1 MEEYSTPSGKGR
13 GYNPLQAFPAWQLA
27 RRGRKGPVAGVKGW
41 TDPGPG
47 SLLIPAPS
55 RGAQNS
61 MQAREGRQGPSYATA
76 PSGFP
81 HLPLGSAPGRA
92 LSSDR
97 AGEGPCPTCL
107 APPVQLQVPPAA
119 PARSTQKVESQPQ
132 EPAVARL
139 LSQC

>member
-1 MEEYSTPSGKGR
+1 MEEYSTPSGKRKGC
-13 GYNPLQAFPAWQLA
+13 NPLQAFPAWQLA
-27 RRGRKGPVAGVKGW
+27 WRGKGPVAGVKGW

-47 SLLIPAPS
+47 SLLIPAPG
-55 RGAQNS
+55 RGAQNH
-61 MQAREGRQGPSYATA
+61 MQAKEGRQGPSHTMA

-92 LSSDR
+92 PSSNG

-132 EPAVARL
+132 EPAVAQL